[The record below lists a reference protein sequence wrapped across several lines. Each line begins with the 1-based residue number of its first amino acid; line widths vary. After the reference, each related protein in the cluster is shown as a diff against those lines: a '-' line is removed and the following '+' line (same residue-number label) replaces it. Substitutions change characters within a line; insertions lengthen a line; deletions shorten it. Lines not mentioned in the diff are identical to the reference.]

1 MPENS
6 GVASVCRSG
15 IGASIVLLPVAGRCC
30 YVRFRQ
36 GAAVPAN
43 RGMAVRHH
51 GWCGESATRAQN
63 CGRASGS
70 GELAE
75 AAGCMPCAPGCLAD
89 SRLFAPCLTL
99 SRCMIESHTVR
110 RHTGRTPR
118 CHHATAREKQT
129 GFPNSGNAVDEAWL
143 CRGPPA
149 LWVKCSIESVPF
161 DLCSRFITFHCSEP
175 CSEIV

>member
-70 GELAE
+70 GKFAE

-99 SRCMIESHTVR
+99 SRCMKATRFDGTQDILRGVTTQRPAKSRPGFQTAAMRWMRPGLALDHR
-110 RHTGRTPR
+110 RYG
-118 CHHATAREKQT
+118 
-129 GFPNSGNAVDEAWL
+129 
-143 CRGPPA
+143 
-149 LWVKCSIESVPF
+149 
-161 DLCSRFITFHCSEP
+161 
-175 CSEIV
+175 